1 MAQLQ
6 NPCKPGQPARERG
19 PTADPIAPGAG
30 YDSPCGLPHFMPGS
44 DDMQGDPGSSRST
57 LVVGDAPS
65 SGGAFRGVPLKRL
78 FLVPAA
84 VLGLA
89 ELIFIAYPLWV
100 AFDLGGLG
108 SDTLLRTALPVGI
121 GAIIV
126 WMAASTAWLYPLWS
140 AVGARRDGERVSK
153 ELAARAYRITLKGPV
168 RILLLRTGL
177 WTASAAMTSL
187 FFFIFRSWPIERVA
201 EITALASVH
210 AYILACVRA
219 MWSAQIFGEVRARL
233 FAAGSPLK
241 RFDDSHFRRFMLVS
255 MIVAGGV
262 LAAQSAFAYYFVP
275 ISFAQY
281 LQFETYVA
289 AATLLGVTAW
299 LVFARSMTGDLRRY
313 LAVSRGEDIISAAP
327 PAPVIYRRA
336 QALPYRFAVLT
347 ISVWLIISVI
357 GALVARLQLGF
368 DLDDTL
374 ILSVAMLVLAVAGA
388 IYEQLWHRDVLRPL
402 LAHLTQ
408 RYRVPVRSIAP
419 SLSLRSKLLLSFGG
433 VVLLACGMALLWG
446 FVQYKNLATDAAGQ
460 QSHLGLSWV
469 RSELQRDLG
478 DDGTPPTPDSV
489 RNALHRVVAAAPEAP
504 VIYYLDRDAEM
515 LAVGGGPIGA
525 PMPPWY
531 VRYQLQRA
539 TQELISIHSASLT
552 GRALHLVFNWRGGTY
567 DLGSVAVFYPS
578 YRGRGQSMVRPL
590 KELLV
595 FFIVLF
601 GACGGIVAFTVAQF
615 MSPIRRLEQRADAM
629 ARGELADPVA
639 VGGEGDEIGRLTLAL
654 EEMRRA
660 LRDKLR
666 STEEVNLDLE
676 RAVQNRTA
684 DLARKNRELAEAL
697 DKLTRAQEQLVR
709 SEKLASI
716 GQLVAGIA
724 HEINNPV
731 NAIVNTV
738 GPLEEAINDIG
749 AADPAARG
757 DAAREVREMVRVVQR
772 GAQRT
777 KAIVTALHNYS
788 RTDDESV
795 VDFDIDRSIDDS
807 LELLRHLL
815 KDKTVLKR
823 YGDVGRVRG
832 HAGQVNQVFM
842 NLLTNAA
849 QAVSGRDDATIT
861 IETTGDASTVEVKI
875 RDNGQGIPPE
885 VLPRIWDP
893 FFTTKDVGEGTGLG
907 LSIVHELVERHG
919 GTIECATKLGAGTV
933 FTVKLPRQIP
943 VANRKPRPT
952 DTKLRAQP

>member
-1 MAQLQ
+1 
-6 NPCKPGQPARERG
+6 
-19 PTADPIAPGAG
+19 
-30 YDSPCGLPHFMPGS
+30 MPGT
-44 DDMQGDPGSSRST
+44 DDPQSTDAGSSRSAAT
-57 LVVGDAPS
+57 VGGDTAS
-65 SGGAFRGVPLKRL
+65 SAGGAFGGVPFKRL
-78 FLVPAA
+78 FLVPAL

-108 SDTLLRTALPVGI
+108 GDTLLRTALPVGI
-121 GAIIV
+121 GAVVV
-126 WMAASTAWLYPLWS
+126 WLAAITAWLLPLWS
-140 AVGARRDGERVSK
+140 AVLARRHGERVPK
-153 ELAARAYRITLKGPV
+153 DLAARAYRITLKGPV
-168 RILLLRTGL
+168 RVLVLRTGL
-177 WTASAAMTSL
+177 WSAAAALTGL
-187 FFFIFRSWPIERVA
+187 FLHIFRNWPIERVA
-201 EITALASVH
+201 EITALATVH
-210 AYILACVRA
+210 AYILACIRA
-219 MWSAQIFGEVRARL
+219 VWSAQILGEVSTRL

-241 RFDDSHFRRFMLVS
+241 RFDDNHFRRFMLVS

-262 LAAQSAFAYYFVP
+262 LAAQAAFAYYFVP
-275 ISFAQY
+275 ITFVQY

-289 AATLLGVTAW
+289 AATCFGVTTW
-299 LVFARSMTGDLRRY
+299 LVFARTMTRDLRRY
-313 LAVSRGEDIISAAP
+313 LAASRNEVIAAAP
-327 PAPVIYRRA
+327 PATVIYRRA
-336 QALPYRFAVLT
+336 QALPYRLAVMT
-347 ISVWLIISVI
+347 IAVWFVISLI
-357 GALVARLQLGF
+357 GALVARLHLGF
-368 DLDDTL
+368 DLDDTI
-374 ILSVAMLVLAVAGA
+374 ILSTSMLVLAVAGA

-433 VVLLACGMALLWG
+433 IVLLACGMALLWG

-460 QSHLGLSWV
+460 QSHLGLSWMH
-469 RSELQRDLG
+469 SELQRDLG
-478 DDGTPPTPDSV
+478 TDPAPPSPTSV
-489 RNALHRVVAAAPEAP
+489 RNALHRIVAAAPEAP
-504 VIYYLDRDAEM
+504 VMYYLDDDADL
-515 LAVGGGPIGA
+515 LAVGGGLIGA
-525 PMPPWY
+525 PKPPWY
-531 VRYQLQRA
+531 LRYQLQRG
-539 TQELISIHSASLT
+539 TEELIAIHAAGLT
-552 GRALHLVFNWRGGTY
+552 GRSQRLVLNWRGANY
-567 DLGSVAVFYPS
+567 NLGSVAVFYPS

-595 FFIVLF
+595 FFLVLF

-615 MSPIRRLEQRADAM
+615 MAPIRRLEQRADAM

-676 RAVQNRTA
+676 RAVQMRTA
-684 DLARKNRELAEAL
+684 DLARKNRELAETL

-738 GPLEEAINDIG
+738 GPLEQAINDIDS
-749 AADPAARG
+749 ADLATRDEAAR
-757 DAAREVREMVRVVQR
+757 DVREMVRVVQR

-795 VDFDIDRSIDDS
+795 VDFDVDRSIDDS

-815 KDKTVLKR
+815 KDKTVTKH

-849 QAVSGRDDATIT
+849 QAVSGKDDATIT
-861 IETTGDASTVEVKI
+861 IETAGDANAVEVKI
-875 RDNGQGIPPE
+875 RDNGQGIPPDI
-885 VLPRIWDP
+885 LPRIFDP

-919 GTIECATKLGAGTV
+919 GTIECETQLGAGTT

-943 VANRKPRPT
+943 VALKKPRTT
-952 DTKLRAQP
+952 DGKLREQRPA

>member
-1 MAQLQ
+1 MPTGDETEA
-6 NPCKPGQPARERG
+6 NAR
-19 PTADPIAPGAG
+19 D
-30 YDSPCGLPHFMPGS
+30 
-44 DDMQGDPGSSRST
+44 SSRDS
-57 LVVGDAPS
+57 A
-65 SGGAFRGVPLKRL
+65 SGSNAFALATVPFRRRF
-78 FLVPAA
+78 FLPTI

-89 ELIFIAYPLWV
+89 EIVFVGYPLWN
-100 AFDLGGLG
+100 AFDLGAMPG
-108 SDTLLRTALPVGI
+108 DVLLRTAVPV
-121 GAIIV
+121 
-126 WMAASTAWLYPLWS
+126 
-140 AVGARRDGERVSK
+140 AVGACLVWLGAITTWLLPLWQAVVARRQGERVSK
-153 ELAARAYRITLKGPV
+153 ELAQRAYRITLKGPV
-168 RILLLRTGL
+168 RVLLLRTALWSGAAGL
-177 WTASAAMTSL
+177 TGL
-187 FFFIFRSWPIERVA
+187 FFHTYEGWSWPLVA
-201 EITALASVH
+201 ELMALATVH
-210 AYILACVRA
+210 AYVVSCVRA
-219 MWSAQIFGEVRARL
+219 VWWAQILGETRLRL

-241 RFDDSHFRRFMLVS
+241 KFDDSHYRRFMLVA

-262 LAAQSAFAYYFVP
+262 LGAQAAFAYYFVP
-275 ISFAQY
+275 ITLAQY
-281 LQFETYVA
+281 LQLETYFPLAALIGVA
-289 AATLLGVTAW
+289 TWAL
-299 LVFARSMTGDLRRY
+299 FARLMTEDLRRY
-313 LAVSRGEDIISAAP
+313 LAASRGEKPAGSDAP
-327 PAPVIYRRA
+327 PAAVIYRRA
-336 QALPYRFAVLT
+336 QALPYRLAMLT
-347 ISVWLIISVI
+347 IAVWIVI
-357 GALVARLQLGF
+357 AVVGAIVSRFHLGY
-368 DLDDTL
+368 DLDDTI
-374 ILSVAMLVLAVAGA
+374 ILSTATLVLAVAGA

-446 FVQYKNLATDAAGQ
+446 FVQYKNLANDAAGQ
-460 QSHLGLSWV
+460 QSRLGLAWV
-469 RSELQRDLG
+469 NSEVQTAIAK
-478 DDGTPPTPDSV
+478 TPTQPTTTSV
-489 RNALHRVVAAAPEAP
+489 REALKQIAATPEAP
-504 VIYYLDRDAEM
+504 VIYYVDEREQA
-515 LAVGGGPIGA
+515 LAVGGGPMGA
-525 PMPPWY
+525 PPVPWY
-531 VRYQLQRA
+531 IAAQIDARGSPV
-539 TQELISIHSASLT
+539 LISMAEAKLT
-552 GRALHLVFNWRGGTY
+552 GRAGRLVVTWNGERY

-578 YRGRGQSMVRPL
+578 YRGRGESMVRPL

-595 FFIVLF
+595 FFLVLF
-601 GACGGIVAFTVAQF
+601 GACAGIVAFTVAQF
-615 MSPIRRLEQRADAM
+615 MSPIKRLEKRADAM

-639 VGGEGDEIGRLTLAL
+639 AGGEGDEIGRLTLAL

-676 RAVQNRTA
+676 RAVQMRTA

-738 GPLEEAINDIG
+738 GPLEEAIGDIDNADAQARTE
-749 AADPAARG
+749 AAKD
-757 DAAREVREMVRVVQR
+757 VRDMVRVVQR

-795 VDFDIDRSIDDS
+795 VDFDVDRSIDDS

-815 KDKTVLKR
+815 KQNVTVDKK
-823 YGDVGRVRG
+823 YGEVGRVRG
-832 HAGQVNQVFM
+832 HAGQINQVFM

-849 QAVSGRDDATIT
+849 QALSQTENATIT
-861 IETTGDASTVEVKI
+861 IETKGDTDGVQVKI
-875 RDNGQGIPPE
+875 EDNGPGIPPD
-885 VLPRIWDP
+885 VLPRIFDP

-919 GTIECATKLGAGTV
+919 GTIEVDTKVGQGTT

-943 VANRKPRPT
+943 IALRKQRTAESRVREPRP
-952 DTKLRAQP
+952 A

>member
-1 MAQLQ
+1 
-6 NPCKPGQPARERG
+6 
-19 PTADPIAPGAG
+19 
-30 YDSPCGLPHFMPGS
+30 MPGTDELPAS
-44 DDMQGDPGSSRST
+44 DASSSRSMASLAADQGST
-57 LVVGDAPS
+57 T
-65 SGGAFRGVPLKRL
+65 GGAFRGVPLKRL
-78 FLVPAA
+78 MVVPAI
-84 VLGLA
+84 VLALA
-89 ELIFIAYPLWV
+89 ELICIAYPIWI
-100 AFDLGGLG
+100 AFDLSALG
-108 SDTLLRTALPVGI
+108 SDTLLRTIVPVGS
-121 GAIIV
+121 GAVVV
-126 WMAASTAWLYPLWS
+126 WFAATTTWLLPLWS
-140 AVGARRDGERVSK
+140 AVAARRRGERVHK
-153 ELAARAYRITLKGPV
+153 ELAARAYRITLRGPV
-168 RILLLRTGL
+168 RVLILRTGL
-177 WTASAAMTSL
+177 WSAASALGGL
-187 FFFIFRSWPIERVA
+187 FFHIFRGWPIERVA
-201 EITALASVH
+201 AMTALVSLH

-219 MWSAQIFGEVRARL
+219 MWSAQILGEVRDRL

-241 RFDDSHFRRFMLVS
+241 RFDDSHFRRFTLVS

-262 LAAQSAFAYYFVP
+262 LAAQASFAYYFVP
-275 ISFAQY
+275 ITFVQY
-281 LQFETYVA
+281 LQFETYVV
-289 AATLLGVTAW
+289 AATLGGVTLW
-299 LVFARSMTGDLRRY
+299 LGFARTMTGDLRRY
-313 LAVSRGEDIISAAP
+313 LAASRGEPVDAAP
-327 PAPVIYRRA
+327 AAAVIYRRA
-336 QALPYRFAVLT
+336 QALPYRLAMLT
-347 ISVWLIISVI
+347 IFVWLLISAG
-357 GALVARLQLGF
+357 GALVARLHLGF
-368 DLDDTL
+368 DLDDTI
-374 ILSVAMLVLAVAGA
+374 ILSVSTLVLAVAGA

-460 QSHLGLSWV
+460 QSSLGLQWMH
-469 RSELQRDLG
+469 SELQRDLG
-478 DDGTPPTPDSV
+478 AEPQRPSPTSV
-489 RNALHRVVAAAPEAP
+489 RNAMHRIAAAAPEAP
-504 VIYYLDRDAEM
+504 VMYYLDHDADL
-515 LAVGGGPIGA
+515 LAVGGGPMGA
-525 PMPPWY
+525 PKPPWY
-531 VRYQLQRA
+531 VRYELQRS
-539 TQELISIHSASLT
+539 TQELIAIHSAELT
-552 GRALHLVFNWRGGTY
+552 GRAQRLDLLWHGTRY
-567 DLGSVAVFYPS
+567 DLGAVAVFYPS

-595 FFIVLF
+595 FFLVLF
-601 GACGGIVAFTVAQF
+601 GACGGIVTFTVAQF
-615 MSPIRRLEQRADAM
+615 MAPIRRLEQRADAM

-676 RAVQNRTA
+676 RAVQMRTA
-684 DLARKNRELAEAL
+684 DLARKNRELAETL

-738 GPLEEAINDIG
+738 GPLEEAINDIDSPDLVARG
-749 AADPAARG
+749 EAAR
-757 DAAREVREMVRVVQR
+757 DVREMVRVVQR

-795 VDFDIDRSIDDS
+795 VDFDIDRSLDDS

-815 KDKTVLKR
+815 KDKTVTKH

-849 QAVSGRDDATIT
+849 QAIAGKDDATIT
-861 IETTGDASTVEVKI
+861 IETTGDAGTVEVKI
-875 RDNGQGIPPE
+875 KDNGQGISTD

-919 GTIECATKLGAGTV
+919 GTIECATELGAGTE
-933 FTVKLPRQIP
+933 FTVRLPRQIP
-943 VANRKPRPT
+943 LSLRKPRT
-952 DTKLRAQP
+952 TEAKRA